1 MARAVPWLHLK
12 YPVLKV
18 REDNAEDGGAD
29 KNAHRHLH
37 DDEGHDSF
45 DPGDAPEEKRQATQQ
60 DHLCD
65 MIRTHFW
72 QSSGPKVNLP
82 APAGGRRWRTAP

>member
-37 DDEGHDSF
+37 DDEGDKGL
-45 DPGDAPEEKRQATQQ
+45 DIGDAPDEEGQAAQQHDLHQHLHSRAGERRQ
-60 DHLCD
+60 
-65 MIRTHFW
+65 
-72 QSSGPKVNLP
+72 
-82 APAGGRRWRTAP
+82 WR